1 MLMFNG
7 IQHTEAEEE
16 YTRAQIDTAFTNTE
30 NYIIHDL
37 QTSNM
42 SFDEVQMK
50 ADRVSKQDIK
60 IVLEFAELNN
70 GLMDLIA
77 NENSTEAE
85 IKDYFASLDEG
96 QFKQLFNPSQH
107 AKSYTGS
114 YFSLT
119 ACGITFGV
127 TAHEHDGADNGLSGY
142 SSLSSIQDAVEAD
155 GYYQVQYPWADL
167 RNVGVDYSKIN
178 TTGFGGCTDGEFR
191 DEWNIYDDSRD
202 HIDAYRTSEGWH
214 TLNHDNEPNP
224 ELLDYFSPTYWWGG
238 FVSYWHDHY

>member
-7 IQHTEAEEE
+7 IQHMKAEEE

-50 ADRVSKQDIK
+50 ADRVSEQDTK

-70 GLMDLIA
+70 GLTDLIA
-77 NENSTEAE
+77 NENSTKAE
-85 IKDYFASLDEG
+85 IKDYFTALDEG

-107 AKSYTGS
+107 TKSYTGS
-114 YFSLT
+114 YFSLP

-155 GYYQVQYPWADL
+155 
-167 RNVGVDYSKIN
+167 
-178 TTGFGGCTDGEFR
+178 
-191 DEWNIYDDSRD
+191 
-202 HIDAYRTSEGWH
+202 
-214 TLNHDNEPNP
+214 
-224 ELLDYFSPTYWWGG
+224 
-238 FVSYWHDHY
+238 